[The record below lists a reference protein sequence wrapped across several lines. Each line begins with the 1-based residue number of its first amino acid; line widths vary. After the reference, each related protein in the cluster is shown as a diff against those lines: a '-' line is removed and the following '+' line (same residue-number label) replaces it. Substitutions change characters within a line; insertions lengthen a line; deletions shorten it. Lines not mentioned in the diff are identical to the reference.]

1 MSLKSL
7 LMPVV
12 SQHLLSRDTLLR
24 RRARRERER
33 QASGQPHRVLYF
45 HQVDDPYSAL
55 AATCLERFAQ
65 RYDVT
70 LTAHL
75 VGPPADAAAP
85 AREQLIAYSR
95 RDTQRLAR
103 RHGLHFQDAGA
114 QPDPAAAALTSAML
128 LAAIEERR
136 FHTLAGHL
144 SACLWHEPAQL
155 SRFINPLAVPRPAD
169 AASVAA
175 HLAASTAL
183 RQKLGHY
190 LGATFHYA
198 GEWYW
203 GIDRLHHLEQRLQEL
218 GAGRPGVTDLMFPP
232 GNDLA
237 QPVHVP
243 DPPTIDFFVSFRSPY
258 TAIVARRVFELGR
271 LTGAPVRPRIV
282 LPMVMRGLP
291 VPTEK
296 RTYIAA
302 DAAREAHLRGIP
314 FGRVNDP
321 VGRPVE
327 RGVAIADYARRMGRE
342 QAYIEA
348 FLDGVWA
355 RGIDAGSDRG
365 LRRIVET
372 AGLDWGEACACLR
385 EDGWREGVEQNRAD
399 MFALGLWGVP
409 SFRVRDVAVWGQD
422 RLWAIQDELLRGT
435 SAA

>member
-12 SQHLLSRDTLLR
+12 SQHLLSRDTLLK
-24 RRARRERER
+24 RRARLERER
-33 QASGQPHRVLYF
+33 QTLRQPHRVLYF

-55 AATCLERFAQ
+55 AASCLERFAQ

-75 VGPPADAAAP
+75 VSPPADAVAP

-95 RDTQRLAR
+95 RDAQRLAR
-103 RHGLHFQDAGA
+103 RYGLHFQDGGT
-114 QPDPAAAALTSAML
+114 QPDPEAAALTAAML
-128 LAAIEERR
+128 LSAIDERR

-155 SRFINPLAVPRPAD
+155 RQFINPLAVPQPAD
-169 AASVAA
+169 PAAVAT

-183 RQKLGHY
+183 RKKLGHY

-203 GIDRLHHLEQRLQEL
+203 GIDRLHHLERRLQEL
-218 GAGRPGVTDLMFPP
+218 GAARPGVTGLMFPP
-232 GNDLA
+232 GTDLA
-237 QPVHVP
+237 EPVPVP
-243 DPPTIDFFVSFRSPY
+243 EPPTIDFFVSFRSPY

-291 VPTEK
+291 VPAEK
-296 RTYIAA
+296 RNYIAA
-302 DAAREAHLRGIP
+302 DAAREAHLRGVP

-342 QAYIEA
+342 QDYILA

-372 AGLDWGEACACLR
+372 AGLDWGEARASLR
-385 EDGWREGVEQNRAD
+385 DDSWRDRVEHNRAE

>member
-24 RRARRERER
+24 RRARLERER

-55 AATCLERFAQ
+55 AASCLARFTQ
-65 RYDVT
+65 RYEVT
-70 LTAHL
+70 LTPHL
-75 VGPPADAAAP
+75 VAPPADAAAP

-95 RDTQRLAR
+95 RDAQRLAR

-114 QPDPAAAALTSAML
+114 QPDPGAAALTAAML

-155 SRFINPLAVPRPAD
+155 ARFINPLAVPQPAD
-169 AASVAA
+169 PTAVDSHV
-175 HLAASTAL
+175 AASTAL

-203 GIDRLHHLEQRLQEL
+203 GIDRLHHLERRLQEL
-218 GAGRPGVTDLMFPP
+218 GAARPGVSDLMFPP
-232 GNDLA
+232 GEDLA
-237 QPVHVP
+237 HPMAVP

-291 VPTEK
+291 VPGEK
-296 RTYIAA
+296 RSYIAA

-327 RGVAIADYARRMGRE
+327 RGVALVDYARRMGRE

-348 FLDGVWA
+348 FLEGAWA

-372 AGLDWGEACACLR
+372 AGLDWGEARACLR
-385 EDGWREGVEQNRAD
+385 DDSWREGVERNRAE

-422 RLWAIQDELLRGT
+422 RLWAIQDEVLRGT